1 MGKKS
6 RKASTKKPRK
16 VTRAKPRSQPQQEE
30 SGFLSSADATP
41 QSGGGI
47 YGF

>member
-6 RKASTKKPRK
+6 RKASARKPKK
-16 VTRAKPRSQPQQEE
+16 VARAKPRPEPQQEE
-30 SGFLSSADATP
+30 SGFLSASDG
-41 QSGGGI
+41 GGGI